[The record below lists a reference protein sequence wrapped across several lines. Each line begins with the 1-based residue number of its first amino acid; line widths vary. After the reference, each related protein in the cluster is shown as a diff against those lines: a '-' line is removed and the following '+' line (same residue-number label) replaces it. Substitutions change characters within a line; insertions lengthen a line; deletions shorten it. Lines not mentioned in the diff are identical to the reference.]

1 MCVHVYV
8 AVWLQKRSQSF
19 MLNEEGKDQH
29 QTLDWVILREI
40 QVQRVG
46 GGFHLKVGIGEG
58 EPASRTF
65 LFLRNQFSLFTVC
78 VYV

>member
-1 MCVHVYV
+1 MCLCMCVHVYV

-29 QTLDWVILREI
+29 QTLDWVILRET

-46 GGFHLKVGIGEG
+46 
-58 EPASRTF
+58 
-65 LFLRNQFSLFTVC
+65 
-78 VYV
+78 